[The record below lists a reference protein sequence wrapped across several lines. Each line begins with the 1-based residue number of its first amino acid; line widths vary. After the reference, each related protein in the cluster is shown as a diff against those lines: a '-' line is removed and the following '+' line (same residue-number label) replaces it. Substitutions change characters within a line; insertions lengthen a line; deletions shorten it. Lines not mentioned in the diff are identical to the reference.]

1 MATLLDIPPEE
12 EQEELNPAEKSFQDK
27 INSAVGVYQAAKQ
40 LSQAEKNSVDS
51 DLPDQ
56 PPKTDDPTGDDD
68 GARRSEKSIG
78 KKKDDS
84 KDSPSS
90 DLTPKA
96 RDGEQNP
103 MGAGGGVGSGG
114 KGQLKGAKA
123 SGPIAT
129 IGAIIAIFGLI
140 VIVFLSSP
148 ATLFAAI
155 KANLT
160 NARDT
165 SAPAMNSRFLTVFA
179 SMMPDKNNP
188 DKAKKACEKPQSKM
202 CKAVTAPEKL
212 VKDLRKAGIKV
223 ELGDDVGDRKSI
235 KSITVTD
242 SSGKEHKVDSKTST
256 LTALKSIPAFRAAIN
271 RAYDVTK
278 KPFLSSRFKELLSTR
293 WGISKG
299 PGLEG
304 KDKKELDKSFRQ
316 SMKLEGEPANGD
328 SSKIKENREKQTSKL
343 REKAGKLTAPISSV
357 VSLACTTYTT
367 ANAVVIGAKML
378 QITMLVRFFMSFA
391 TEFDKVIAGESNQQI
406 TDYIGGRL
414 NYSENNPMSGGE
426 PNRFYQTTFSDG
438 EGMKMLL
445 HGDLIELSSY
455 ALGYRVGGATIA
467 SVSGALNTI
476 ETSIGNP
483 IISTGLSSFLETVTG
498 RSTDTSQKAGK
509 ALIKST
515 CSLLNGQVA
524 QTFGDAAMCAQLFGA
539 TGPGVVAC
547 VLAMEAIVP
556 LIGLAIA
563 PLMAKLVEYLIDW
576 LSKMPV
582 DEETKGIDA
591 GNALAAGVGLLMQN
605 TALTNGLVFASAG
618 AYKGFLADTA
628 DDMSSYKLAEQY
640 DAQSTPFD
648 TTNQYS
654 FLGSITHNLYN
665 SGALNSSRN
674 PASLLP
680 SMLSSLSLA
689 AKTVGNLGMT
699 HAAQGTFN
707 EMRQYDENEDSCPD
721 PAVRTA
727 VDSDPSHTFAG
738 DAFCV
743 SPTYMETEALT
754 ADAVGDDSHPGV
766 IKYMEDE
773 GFINKDT
780 GEIESSDKAK
790 LLKKYNKYC
799 VTRSAPAGVED
810 PGGSEDGSIAKSALS
825 EDGEESGEVPKD
837 DEEWATAARCTYPGQ
852 DKETKINVDATM
864 LAMFHAYRADENIR
878 DGVAD
883 EGEQKAQEATGEIGD
898 DAKAAAQALLDSPNV
913 KFQLPEQR
921 GYMEQT
927 AKDGTQT
934 LDCGGKANMNG
945 KLLGML
951 VEASK
956 KYKITIGAQAA
967 GHQCDGGWHPKG
979 SAVDLNGVAP
989 LDQPHQMRIDWT
1001 PADKPRVKEF
1011 YEYLDS
1017 LAGTAGVKLE
1027 LGQKQCFPNP
1037 PSAPSPSLK
1046 NSELVSDAC
1055 NHMHVGVEQ

>member
-12 EQEELNPAEKSFQDK
+12 EQEELNPAEKTFQDK
-27 INSAVGVYQAAKQ
+27 VNSAIGVYQAAKQ

-56 PPKTDDPTGDDD
+56 STKKDDSSDKDEDPQPS
-68 GARRSEKSIG
+68 AKSTG
-78 KKKDDS
+78 KKKDEA
-84 KDSPSS
+84 KDSASS

-103 MGAGGGVGSGG
+103 MGAGGGVGGGG
-114 KGQLKGAKA
+114 KGQLKGVKA

-165 SAPAMNSRFLTVFA
+165 SAPAMNSRFLTVFS

-202 CKAVTAPEKL
+202 CRAVTAPEKL

-223 ELGDDVGDRKSI
+223 ELGDDVGDRKTI

-256 LTALKSIPAFRAAIN
+256 ITALKSIPAFRAAIN

-293 WGISKG
+293 WGITKG

-316 SMKLEGEPANGD
+316 SMKLEGDPANGD
-328 SSKIKENREKQTSKL
+328 SSKVRENREKQTSKL
-343 REKAGKLTAPISSV
+343 REKAGKLTSLGSSV

-378 QITMLVRFFMSFA
+378 QIAMLVRFFMSFA
-391 TEFDKVIAGESNQQI
+391 VEFDKVIAGESDQQI

-414 NYSENNPMSGGE
+414 NYSETNPTSGGK

-445 HGDLIELSSY
+445 HGDLVELSTY
-455 ALGYRVGGATIA
+455 ALGYRIGGAAIA
-467 SVSGALNTI
+467 SVSNVLSSF
-476 ETSIGNP
+476 ETSVGSP
-483 IISTGLSSFLETVTG
+483 LISTGVAPFLSTLTG
-498 RSTDTSQKAGK
+498 RDTSTSKKAGK
-509 ALIKST
+509 ALIKSM
-515 CSLLNGQVA
+515 CSLINGQVA
-524 QTFGDAAMCAQLFGA
+524 QTLGDAAMCAQLFGA
-539 TGPGVVAC
+539 TGPGVLAC
-547 VLAMEAIVP
+547 IAAMPVIAAAIGALLAPI
-556 LIGLAIA
+556 IG
-563 PLMAKLVEYLIDW
+563 KFVEHLIDW

-605 TALTNGLVFASAG
+605 TALTNGLVFANAAS
-618 AYKGFLADTA
+618 YKGFLADTA
-628 DDMSSYKLAEQY
+628 DDMSSYRLAEQY
-640 DAQSTPFD
+640 DAQATPFD
-648 TTNQYS
+648 ATNQYS

-665 SGALNSSRN
+665 SGALTSSRN

-680 SMLSSLSLA
+680 NMLSSLSLA
-689 AKTVGNLGMT
+689 AKTVGSLGMT

-721 PAVRTA
+721 PAVRTS
-727 VDSDPSHTFAG
+727 VDSDPTHTFAG

-754 ADAVGDDSHPGV
+754 ADATGDDSHPGV

-790 LLKKYNKYC
+790 IYKKYNKYC

-810 PGGSEDGSIAKSALS
+810 PGGSEDGSIAKNAVS
-825 EDGEESGEVPKD
+825 EEGEESGEVPAE
-837 DEEWATAARCTYPGQ
+837 DESWATADWCTYPSDQAG
-852 DKETKINVDATM
+852 TTATM

-883 EGEQKAQEATGEIGD
+883 EGEQKAEEATGEIGD

-956 KYKITIGAQAA
+956 KYKITIGAQAS
-967 GHQCDGGWHPKG
+967 GHECDGGWHPKG
-979 SAVDLNGVAP
+979 SAVDLNGVAH
-989 LDQPHQMRIDWT
+989 LDQPQQMRIDWT
-1001 PADKPRVKEF
+1001 AADKPIVKEF
-1011 YEYLDS
+1011 YEYLDN

-1027 LGQKQCFPNP
+1027 LGQKQCFSKP

-1046 NSELVSDAC
+1046 NSELVTDVC